1 MTQVRQNQ
9 RYYIQDKEKFLVKV
23 ETNAGKSVEC
33 LLNDISVSGA
43 CIILDK
49 QIFLARDREYPF
61 HILRRQS
68 GRELENIASAKG
80 KIIWYLSKE
89 FRNQDMI
96 FLGIEFQN
104 KIPLPESILSEAG
117 ASA

>member
-43 CIILDK
+43 CII
-49 QIFLARDREYPF
+49 F

-68 GRELENIASAKG
+68 GGELENIASAKG